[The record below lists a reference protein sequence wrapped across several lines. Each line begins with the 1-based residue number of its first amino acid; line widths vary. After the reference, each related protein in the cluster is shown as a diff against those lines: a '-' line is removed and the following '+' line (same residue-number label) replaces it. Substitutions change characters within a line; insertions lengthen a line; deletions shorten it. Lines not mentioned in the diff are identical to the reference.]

1 MKKQTEKLSVRQKSL
16 YMKKIIS
23 YNGGDFTIHNSFW
36 NAMRISNQKK
46 EKI

>member
-16 YMKKIIS
+16 YMKQIIS
-23 YNGGDFTIHNSFW
+23 YNGCDFTIHNSFW